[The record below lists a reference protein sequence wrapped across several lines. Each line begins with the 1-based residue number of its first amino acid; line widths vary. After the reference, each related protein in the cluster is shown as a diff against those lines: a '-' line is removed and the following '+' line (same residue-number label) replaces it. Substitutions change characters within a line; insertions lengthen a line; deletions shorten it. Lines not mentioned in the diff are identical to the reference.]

1 MSASGL
7 TENRAGVRLKTAIL
21 TTDIHENRY
30 LNLFS
35 LKQVLEFIFMKT
47 DTWIYIQE
55 NRYLNLYSFITLKFQ
70 NTSFQ
75 EINQNHENKNLIYIS
90 SRIVAGTFA
99 NKVVQL
105 DAREES
111 KILSIYKSHSRP
123 VLKVKITSERI
134 LSLSE
139 DSTLV
144 VYDRVAGKKMMR
156 VELPRSHP
164 SLEHPGPSFP
174 LSMDLLDNM
183 LYIGDRF
190 LYYDCRSTISWKLLI
205 KLSKF
210 QNFENIRFGFIKLYN
225 IFIF

>member
-1 MSASGL
+1 MS
-7 TENRAGVRLKTAIL
+7 
-21 TTDIHENRY
+21 
-30 LNLFS
+30 S
-35 LKQVLEFIFMKT
+35 L
-47 DTWIYIQE
+47 
-55 NRYLNLYSFITLKFQ
+55 
-70 NTSFQ
+70 
-75 EINQNHENKNLIYIS
+75 

-111 KILSIYKSHSRP
+111 KKLSVYKSHSRP

-190 LYYDCRSTISWKLLI
+190 LYYFSIMTHSP
-205 KLSKF
+205 
-210 QNFENIRFGFIKLYN
+210 
-225 IFIF
+225 